1 MLLADGTQGHNKDDL
16 KNTEVTQIS
25 SLNTRKKFF
34 RPSQFDNM

>member
-1 MLLADGTQGHNKDDL
+1 MLLSDRTQGNHKDDL
-16 KNTEVTQIS
+16 KNAEVTQIS